1 MKDRCL
7 LVGTCLSP
15 LAQRVLV
22 HESARARMSTLAR
35 RQLAVFLGTA
45 SIIGIAAYSVTKKPE
60 KPGHDKF
67 SSEKPQALRGERKRT
82 LEEEKRALQELA
94 EKRERAAAAK
104 P

>member
-1 MKDRCL
+1 
-7 LVGTCLSP
+7 
-15 LAQRVLV
+15 
-22 HESARARMSTLAR
+22 MSTLAR